1 MTTLSFRV
9 LTFLI
14 AMVLEKI
21 HAITMMITITTPR
34 RRVNYH
40 HSNQKHQTAKGR
52 DIINNQQPPH
62 VELTTFQREKI
73 DLAKS
78 KLSKWA
84 ARLFD
89 LNCIRGLGNRP
100 RREFSLFLNYSRE
113 RKSLSFFTIYEI
125 SIPLNDEFLTAF
137 GKREKEYDELIGQS
151 ADIDKTFLDNI
162 INVNGSDDEEVMM
175 IEIKVVVFVERVLV
189 TPSIK

>member
-1 MTTLSFRV
+1 M
-9 LTFLI
+9 
-14 AMVLEKI
+14 
-21 HAITMMITITTPR
+21 
-34 RRVNYH
+34 
-40 HSNQKHQTAKGR
+40 
-52 DIINNQQPPH
+52 
-62 VELTTFQREKI
+62 
-73 DLAKS
+73 
-78 KLSKWA
+78 
-84 ARLFD
+84 FD

-137 GKREKEYDELIGQS
+137 GKREKEYDESIGRS
-151 ADIDKTFLDNI
+151 ADIDKTFLDDI